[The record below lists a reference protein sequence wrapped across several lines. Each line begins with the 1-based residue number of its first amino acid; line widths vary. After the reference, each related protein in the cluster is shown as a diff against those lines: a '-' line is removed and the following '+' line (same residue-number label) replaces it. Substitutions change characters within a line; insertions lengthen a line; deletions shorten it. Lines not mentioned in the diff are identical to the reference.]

1 MGQDVWVFFLFLS
14 CDVVAGSAVCLFRCV
29 DAHCYNVNK
38 RLDATSGDPFS
49 GQTAA
54 RAEVRRSDVNRFC
67 VALCLSRKPSVY
79 ASHWACLRNCQT
91 RVHCSTLRVYRPHSR
106 IMANQQDDFDDLA
119 VDAHTQRERDIE
131 KCAAHRCAASIFS
144 LMTGC

>member
-1 MGQDVWVFFLFLS
+1 M
-14 CDVVAGSAVCLFRCV
+14 CRCALLQCKQTPGR
-29 DAHCYNVNK
+29 DE
-38 RLDATSGDPFS
+38 RDPFS

-54 RAEVRRSDVNRFC
+54 RAEVRRSDVNGFC

-91 RVHCSTLRVYRPHSR
+91 RVHCSTLRVNRPHSR
-106 IMANQQDDFDDLA
+106 NMANQQDDFDDLA

-144 LMTGC
+144 WYRIAEFWHADTQTRCFTAHGE